1 MDHHKIL
8 ETVKADILQVALA
21 DIAFEGFT
29 DAVVNKAAQSAGIE
43 PTELA
48 LAFPRGGI
56 CLLYT
61 SPSPRDFG

>member
-1 MDHHKIL
+1 MDHHEIL

-43 PTELA
+43 PAELA
-48 LAFPRGGI
+48 LAFHAEG
-56 CLLYT
+56 
-61 SPSPRDFG
+61 

>member
-29 DAVVNKAAQSAGIE
+29 DAVVNKAGQSAGIE
-43 PTELA
+43 PAELA

-56 CLLYT
+56 
-61 SPSPRDFG
+61 D